1 MKTSDI
7 NNLGNAYRSIYEA
20 KTKEEVSDN
29 KEFVPHMMYDPE
41 TGKGYKAEKPEDHER
56 MSKMGYT
63 HEEPDLVKEKKLPR
77 QMLDPKKDVMVV
89 KNNKVLVVD
98 KSKEKEY
105 LKKGW
110 GLAEQIEEEKDK
122 KNEGKKRFKRHDG
135 IGKAKY
141 TISYHDGKKKH
152 KDGSDFFDIKI
163 FKNEKDLSDFVGTL
177 AKQGYKLTRE
187 SVIEEAKVLDNMSQ
201 LPYPDIERPL
211 KSMQQVKK
219 DADLGRMEITH
230 IVKNKQG
237 NKVVAAVVSN
247 GKKNFVYVNNKG
259 VAPLKEETLDEAK
272 GKYASDAQMDDFL
285 KGIENHP
292 DVAKMSKHH
301 NKPVEDIVKALRRM
315 VMVNRLS
322 GGNVYRLD
330 FTDKDSKL
338 KVKTKKQYAPTNEA
352 VSPEQQAAIAINKKE
367 KEKMKNE
374 EVNEE
379 QVDESLGALAGFALG
394 RGITGRLAGAAIGHA
409 AQKVAGPLVKT
420 IARRGREKRLAKAVR
435 KEKLNNEGSVKDLAR
450 QIDKVVAKMN
460 KDSKLK
466 PFAKKFASMA
476 MDTMDIEK
484 SLEKSLPSNIDGAK
498 MIGLLEG
505 KTKSEDASQFVAAA
519 RQAKKDG
526 KDTFIFADKEY
537 PVTCKEVEEA
547 EKKLDP
553 VDDAANDKK
562 FKDRKDKDIDND
574 GDVDSSDEYLHNR
587 RAKVDDAIDGGKKP
601 AKKEED
607 DKKKVVA
614 KSPKVAEIS
623 KIGEEFIA
631 MLEAAVKPDEKLKS
645 DGKDK
650 DGKELSKDALDDEEI
665 DEKEP
670 KKGKEFIKKHDGSD
684 KDIEDMEQDS
694 HDTTFKVASNS
705 TKAKSGK
712 RSVDSPSGDSKVVN
726 PVKEGTSVS
735 LVDQARAHLAGE
747 KNPHLFGKEE
757 PKVKKEIN
765 HFDGRTRLAREFM
778 QRMDKRR
785 GVTHDKKEVK

>member
-7 NNLGNAYRSIYEA
+7 KNLGNAYRSIYEV

-29 KEFVPHMMYDPE
+29 KDFKPHMMYDPE

-63 HEEPDLVKEKKLPR
+63 HEEPDMVKEKKLPR

-259 VAPLKEETLDEAK
+259 VAPLAEQVDDIDERMKFGKRLKVGDIVYTADG
-272 GKYASDAQMDDFL
+272 GKYI
-285 KGIENHP
+285 KGEIT
-292 DVAKMSKHH
+292 KIIGKH
-301 NKPVEDIVKALRRM
+301 DRD
-315 VMVNRLS
+315 S
-322 GGNVYRLD
+322 GTFEV
-330 FTDKDSKL
+330 KL
-338 KVKTKKQYAPTNEA
+338 KSGKVVKRNLDQMAADADTMEA
-352 VSPEQQAAIAINKKE
+352 VSPEQQAAIAISKKE
-367 KEKMKNE
+367 KEKEEMKNE
-374 EVNEE
+374 GV
-379 QVDESLGALAGFALG
+379 LGAIGGAMLGAPLGLGGAIAG
-394 RGITGRLAGAAIGHA
+394 GIGGSA
-409 AQKVAGPLVKT
+409 AQDILKK
-420 IARRGREKRLAKAVR
+420 KA
-435 KEKLNNEGSVKDLAR
+435 NEGSVKDLAIK
-450 QIDKVVAKMN
+450 IDRVVAKMN

-484 SLEKSLPSNIDGAK
+484 SLEKTLPSSVSGAV
-498 MIGLLEG
+498 MIGLL
-505 KTKSEDASQFVAAA
+505 
-519 RQAKKDG
+519 
-526 KDTFIFADKEY
+526 
-537 PVTCKEVEEA
+537 

-553 VDDAANDKK
+553 VDDKANDKE
-562 FKDRKDKDIDND
+562 FKNRKDKDIDND

-601 AKKEED
+601 AKKEEKED
-607 DKKKVVA
+607 EVLKKKDKPVAKDMSQPVA
-614 KSPKVAEIS
+614 KSPKTSEIE
-623 KIGEEFIA
+623 KIGESFVA
-631 MLEAAVKPDEKLKS
+631 MLEAALKS

-650 DGKELSKDALDDEEI
+650 DGEELSKKATDDEKI

-670 KKGKEFIKKHDGSD
+670 VKGKEFIKKHDASD
-684 KDIEDMEQDS
+684 EDIEDKEKES
-694 HDTTFKVASNS
+694 VEVT
-705 TKAKSGK
+705 TKAGSDATKPKSGK
-712 RSVDSPSGDSKVVN
+712 RDIDNTIGDTKIVN
-726 PVKEGTSVS
+726 PVKESVNKGYMNENPFAMISKIKKVADTVGDVKSMMTGEDNNKELTS
-735 LVDQARAHLAGE
+735 LVDQARKLLSGETEAQKSVELDEPKKE
-747 KNPHLFGKEE
+747 KNPY
-757 PKVKKEIN
+757 
-765 HFDGRTRLAREFM
+765 DGRMKLAKEFM

-785 GVTHDKKEVK
+785 GK

>member
-20 KTKEEVSDN
+20 KIDE
-29 KEFVPHMMYDPE
+29 KEFKPHMMYDPK
-41 TGKGYKAEKPEDHER
+41 TGKGHKAEKPEDHER

-63 HEEPDLVKEKKLPR
+63 HEKIDEVVPLVAPIVGRAVGQAVAKKGVGALGQKVATKTATSATTAVGDKVVDKITSNDESVKLPR

-89 KNNKVLVVD
+89 KNNKVIVID

-110 GLAEQIEEEKDK
+110 GLAEQID
-122 KNEGKKRFKRHDG
+122 
-135 IGKAKY
+135 
-141 TISYHDGKKKH
+141 
-152 KDGSDFFDIKI
+152 
-163 FKNEKDLSDFVGTL
+163 
-177 AKQGYKLTRE
+177 
-187 SVIEEAKVLDNMSQ
+187 EAKVLDNMSQ

-292 DVAKMSKHH
+292 DVKKMSKHY
-301 NKPVEDIVKALRRM
+301 NRPVEDIVKELRRM
-315 VMVNRLS
+315 VMVNRLK

-367 KEKMKNE
+367 KEEMK
-374 EVNEE
+374 
-379 QVDESLGALAGFALG
+379 
-394 RGITGRLAGAAIGHA
+394 
-409 AQKVAGPLVKT
+409 
-420 IARRGREKRLAKAVR
+420 
-435 KEKLNNEGSVKDLAR
+435 NEGSVKDLAMK
-450 QIDKVVAKMN
+450 IDRVVAKMN

-484 SLEKSLPSNIDGAK
+484 SLEKVLPSSVSGAK
-498 MIGLLEG
+498 MISML
-505 KTKSEDASQFVAAA
+505 
-519 RQAKKDG
+519 
-526 KDTFIFADKEY
+526 
-537 PVTCKEVEEA
+537 

-553 VDDAANDKK
+553 VDDAENDKK

-574 GDVDSSDEYLHNR
+574 GDVDDSDEYLHNR

-614 KSPKVAEIS
+614 KSPKTAEIS
-623 KIGEEFIA
+623 KIGEDFVA
-631 MLEAAVKPDEKLKS
+631 MLEASLLEKAEPEAM
-645 DGKDK
+645 DDK
-650 DGKELSKDALDDEEI
+650 ES
-665 DEKEP
+665 P
-670 KKGKEFIKKHDGSD
+670 KGKEFIGKHKKSEKDLED
-684 KDIEDMEQDS
+684 KQKEAEEE
-694 HDTTFKVASNS
+694 TPKAGKV
-705 TKAKSGK
+705 TKEKSGK
-712 RSVDSPSGDSKVVN
+712 RTSDSTVGDKEVVKSTEA
-726 PVKEGTSVS
+726 PIKEMT
-735 LVDQARAHLAGE
+735 LVDMARAHLAGKKVDFSTGKVVKE
-747 KNPHLFGKEE
+747 KNPY
-757 PKVKKEIN
+757 
-765 HFDGRTRLAREFM
+765 DGRMKLAKEFM
-778 QRMDKRR
+778 QRMDKRK
-785 GVTHDKKEVK
+785 GVKND